1 MGAPVTLV
9 DPNGVYVDASG
20 GGSGTSEV
28 EVTNFPATQPVSGTV
43 AVSGSVAVTGPLT
56 NAQLTAQGLMTNDQ
70 FTGSTGLLSAGP
82 YSDDTGA
89 GDGSVIGLLKGIYV
103 QNAQMIALLTQIETN
118 TGA

>member
-9 DPNGVYVDASG
+9 DPNGEYVDASG
-20 GGSGTSEV
+20 GGGGTSEV

-43 AVSGSVAVTGPLT
+43 SVSGSVAVTGPLT
-56 NAQLTAQGLMTNDQ
+56 NAQLTAQGLLTNDQ
-70 FTGSTGLLSAGP
+70 FSGSTGLLSASP